1 MPRCICFVL
10 RLVFRFLF
18 LFVSQLLASY
28 FLICFLL
35 IFLRMSNK
43 LICISKKQGGD
54 TLTKYKK
61 IDCPLFVKNIEIC
74 SVRISCKCVII
85 NFEFIILE
93 IKNFK
98 IKSNQFQKSPGPKY
112 FFFICRNLSL
122 WTIAKKKILN

>member
-1 MPRCICFVL
+1 MPSCICFVL

-54 TLTKYKK
+54 TLTQYKK